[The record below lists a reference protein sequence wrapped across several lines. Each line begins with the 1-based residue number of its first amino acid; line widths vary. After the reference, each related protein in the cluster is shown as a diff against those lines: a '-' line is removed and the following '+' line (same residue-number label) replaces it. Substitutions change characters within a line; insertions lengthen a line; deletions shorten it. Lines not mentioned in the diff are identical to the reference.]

1 LVFNTIKSFIFA
13 PMKRFRLIASVVLV
27 FFVAGLSTVL
37 AQPGPGPVFNPVPL
51 DGGITLLLAAGAA
64 FGVKK
69 AVDARKNK

>member
-1 LVFNTIKSFIFA
+1 
-13 PMKRFRLIASVVLV
+13 MKRFRLIASVVIV

-64 FGVKK
+64 YGVKK
-69 AVDARKNK
+69 AADARKDK